1 MKLFRISNLL
11 SLGVACFMG
20 VLLYL
25 TSQKVQQAENDLAK
39 TRQAMASENES
50 VRVLSAEWDYLTRP
64 QRIEELARD
73 TLKMVPSDSGDTVAP
88 SADVLPEMP
97 AAESIQVS
105 SEPAAK
111 NPPDTIS
118 NAERQNFDALI
129 GDVTAGDAP

>member
-11 SLGVACFMG
+11 SLGVAGVMG

-25 TSQKVQQAENDLAK
+25 TSQQVQQAESNLAK
-39 TRQAMASENES
+39 TRQAVNAENES

-73 TLKMVPSDSGDTVAP
+73 TLKMVPSDTGDTVAP

-97 AAESIQVS
+97 AGESIQVS
-105 SEPAAK
+105 NEPAAK
-111 NPPDTIS
+111 KPPDTIS
-118 NAERQNFDALI
+118 NAERQNFDSLI
-129 GDVTAGDAP
+129 DDVNTGDAP